1 MPTKFNRTVEIDVLR
16 HSSSKCKEDDGMS
29 LKNQNQ
35 DYISNLNHFVFMKQY
50 KTLPKNNLMEAGKN

>member
-1 MPTKFNRTVEIDVLR
+1 MPTKFIGAEEIVVLR

-35 DYISNLNHFVFMKQY
+35 KIFSNLNHFIFLKQY